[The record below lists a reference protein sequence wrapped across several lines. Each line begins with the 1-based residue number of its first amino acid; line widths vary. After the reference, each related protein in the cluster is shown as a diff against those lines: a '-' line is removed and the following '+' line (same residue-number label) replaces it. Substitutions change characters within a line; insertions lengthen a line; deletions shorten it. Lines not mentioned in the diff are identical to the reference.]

1 MDFFVWLVWFDLGFF
16 VCLFVCCFFV
26 CLFVC
31 SAAKTIYIY
40 IIIDMKM
47 LDVRNAVA
55 VE

>member
-1 MDFFVWLVWFDLGFF
+1 MFGWFGLIWVFLF
-16 VCLFVCCFFV
+16 VCLFVVFLFV
-26 CLFVC
+26 CLFVLQQ
-31 SAAKTIYIY
+31 KLYIY